1 MNFLEA
7 IPSKVRII
15 VSLLLVFLLWITAV
29 ASIAIVSSKTIKDT
43 SFTNAML
50 LTILDQPVRDT
61 PVHVPDALLEAA
73 LDPASLYLLDR
84 SVILER
90 FTVLKERYP
99 SQEKLANIL
108 IPSDSWILARLF
120 ESSETLIA
128 QYDITQNTAFGRFY
142 QEITSLIKTAQDQGE
157 GIEVLLELF
166 YNEFNPKPR
175 TLKYA
180 IPITRDKYS
189 LPSRRSLSYSH
200 SDALDI
206 FFTQVKN
213 RDKNELGPDIF
224 SVSPGIVIT
233 ARNDWKGG
241 DTPESYIGG
250 GISPRAG
257 NGVIIYNPLE
267 KRYYSYFHLHD
278 VIVKKGQF
286 VEAGQKLGRGGNTGI
301 NAKKRGH
308 GAHLHFE
315 IFDAL
320 KGQWSNTELY
330 EFIRSLK

>member
-1 MNFLEA
+1 MNYLDA
-7 IPSKVRII
+7 IPSKVRI
-15 VSLLLVFLLWITAV
+15 VLSLLLVLLLWVTAV
-29 ASIAIVSSKTIKDT
+29 ASIAIVSSKHSKDS

-50 LTILDQPVRDT
+50 LTILNQPVHDA
-61 PVHVPDALLEAA
+61 PVHVPGALLEVA
-73 LDPASLYLLDR
+73 LDPASLYQLDR
-84 SVILER
+84 SIILER
-90 FTVLKERYP
+90 FTILKERYP
-99 SQEKLANIL
+99 SQEKLANVIV
-108 IPSDSWILARLF
+108 PADTWILARLF
-120 ESSETLIA
+120 ETSETLLA
-128 QYDITQNTAFGRFY
+128 QYDITNNTAFGRFY
-142 QEITSLIKTAQDQGE
+142 QEVTALVETARSQSE
-157 GIEVLLELF
+157 GIEMLLEL
-166 YNEFNPKPR
+166 YYKEFHPKR
-175 TLKYA
+175 KTLRYA
-180 IPITRDKYS
+180 TPITREKYS
-189 LPSRRSLSYSH
+189 LPSQRSLSYSH

-206 FFTQVKN
+206 FFMQVKN

-224 SVSPGIVIT
+224 SVSPGIVMV

-315 IFDAL
+315 IFDTI
-320 KGQWSNTELY
+320 KGQWSSSALY
-330 EFIRSLK
+330 EFIKSLK

>member
-1 MNFLEA
+1 MNFFDA
-7 IPSKVRII
+7 IPSRVRIT

-29 ASIAIVSSKTIKDT
+29 ASIAIVSLKTTKDN
-43 SFTNAML
+43 SFSNAML
-50 LTILDQPVRDT
+50 LTILDQPIRDA

-90 FTVLKERYP
+90 FSALKERYP

-120 ESSETLIA
+120 ESSETLLA

-142 QEITSLIKTAQDQGE
+142 QEITACIETAQAQAE
-157 GIEVLLELF
+157 GIEILLELL
-166 YNEFNPKPR
+166 YKEFHPKTK
-175 TLKYA
+175 TLKYFV
-180 IPITRDKYS
+180 PIARDRFS
-189 LPSRRSLSYSH
+189 LPSQRSLSYSH
-200 SDALDI
+200 PDALDI
-206 FFTQVKN
+206 FFTQIKN

-241 DTPESYIGG
+241 DTPESYMSG

-267 KRYYSYFHLHD
+267 KRYYSYLHLHD

-301 NAKKRGH
+301 NARKKGH

-315 IFDAL
+315 IYDVV
-320 KGQWSNTELY
+320 KGQWSNMELY
-330 EFIRSLK
+330 EFIKSLK